1 MSRLYLVCAICSR
14 RQAEGLIS
22 GAAWG
27 RLQLPPA
34 TEIEHPALKG
44 SHLCCCPSCVQRH
57 PNWQQEL
64 LSSLGLDGTGL
75 AQAQSR

>member
-27 RLQLPPA
+27 RLQLPTG

-44 SHLCCCPSCVQRH
+44 SHLCCCPSCMQRH
-57 PNWQQEL
+57 PDWQQEL
-64 LSSLGLDGTGL
+64 LSSLGIDGADL
-75 AQAQSR
+75 PHAQAQ